1 MSEVPDPGH
10 LLAKFRPSGP
20 AGSRRLKRFDFSLE
34 TCLGPTIFHRTK
46 VITVTPRYVL
56 FNNSSEPLQFGQ
68 HQTNMVWQVRR
79 HDSIASA
86 ISPHQSPSVPSQWW
100 TETFKAD

>member
-10 LLAKFRPSGP
+10 LLAKFRPSGTG
-20 AGSRRLKRFDFSLE
+20 GSRRLKRFDFSLE

-46 VITVTPRYVL
+46 VITITPRYVL

-68 HQTNMVWQVRR
+68 HQTNMAWQVRG
-79 HDSIASA
+79 HDSFISA
-86 ISPHQSPSVPSQWW
+86 TRPHSGAAWN
-100 TETFKAD
+100 THC